1 MLKLIH
7 ADLYRC
13 FHRLYL
19 YLLAGA
25 LAGLCL
31 LLSFQFR
38 RQGDITAAQAWTF
51 ALTQLFGYPLLV
63 IPMLPDIVFTEESRE
78 HTLKNTVAFGVSR
91 VELYVS
97 KALTAILLGL
107 LLAAAALAVYC
118 GGTLLLLPRGPVF
131 AGGLAGQFFGRF
143 AALCSVYVGAVAVA
157 ALFTVFLHR
166 GALAV
171 FVYYAAVYMSRYLF
185 PLLHLPKAA
194 DYLLV
199 AQVRPI
205 VSGAP
210 DAVRQA
216 VLISLATLAAFLT
229 LGAACFRRRDVA

>member
-1 MLKLIH
+1 MH

-25 LAGLCL
+25 LAGICL

-38 RQGDITAAQAWTF
+38 RQGNVTAAQAWIF
-51 ALTQLFGYPLLV
+51 ALTQLFGMALMV

-78 HTLKNTVAFGVSR
+78 HTLKNTVAFGVNR
-91 VELYVS
+91 AELYVS

-107 LLAAAALAVYC
+107 FLAAVALAVYC
-118 GGTLLLLPRGPVF
+118 GSTLLLLPRGPEF
-131 AGGLAGQFFGRF
+131 AGGLARQFFGRF
-143 AALCSVYVGAVAVA
+143 AALCSVYAGAAAVA
-157 ALFTVFLHR
+157 ALFTIFLHR

-171 FVYYAAVYMSRYLF
+171 FVYYAAIYLSQYLF

-199 AQVRPI
+199 SQVKSI

-216 VLISLATLAAFLT
+216 VLVSLATLAAFLT